1 VTPRQLAHNEIVVD
15 GKSVYCSA
23 NVRTWHETGLWFM
36 GLKPREQTQMVV
48 LHWTAAENPPTAV
61 HRNMSAGGLSVH
73 FVIDQAGT
81 VFQMADA
88 NACCAHAKG
97 VNDRSVGIEII
108 NRGDAV
114 GVPDKGVQRD
124 TVIETIHGRQ
134 VKYAAF
140 KSAQVVAVVAL
151 VQALCE
157 AYGLPLRVPTERG
170 DVVAGALPKAQLAS
184 FRGVIGHLHTK
195 SSKRDC
201 GVRLLRLVQGHG
213 GMDSAPD
220 DDSGAV

>member
-15 GKSVYCSA
+15 GKSVYCGA

-48 LHWTAAENPPTAV
+48 LHWTGAENPPDAV
-61 HRNMSAGGLSVH
+61 YRNMTASGLSVH
-73 FVIDQAGT
+73 FVIDQAG
-81 VFQMADA
+81 VVWQMADA

-97 VNDRSVGIEII
+97 VNDRGIGVEII

-124 TVIETIHGRQ
+124 TVIETIHGKQ
-134 VKYAAF
+134 VRYAAF
-140 KSAQVVAVVAL
+140 KSAQVVAAVEL
-151 VQALCE
+151 VTALCE

-170 DVVAGALPKAQLAS
+170 DVLADALPKKQLEA
-184 FRGVIGHLHTK
+184 FCGVIGHLHAR
-195 SSKRDC
+195 SGKRDP
-201 GVRLLRLVQGHG
+201 GVRLLRLVQAHG
-213 GMDSAPD
+213 QTSRGPD
-220 DDSGAV
+220 AA

>member
-1 VTPRQLAHNEIVVD
+1 MTPRQLAHNEIVVD
-15 GKSVYCSA
+15 GKSVHCGA

-48 LHWTAAENPPTAV
+48 LHWTGAENPPEAV
-61 HRNMSAGGLSVH
+61 YRNMSASGLSVH
-73 FVIDQAGT
+73 FVIDQAG
-81 VFQMADA
+81 VVWQMADTCA
-88 NACCAHAKG
+88 LCAHAKG
-97 VNDRSVGIEII
+97 VNDRAIGIEIV

-124 TVIETIHGRQ
+124 TVIETIHGKQ

-140 KSAQVVAVVAL
+140 KAAQVVAAVEL
-151 VQALCE
+151 VTALCE

-170 DVVAGALPKAQLAS
+170 DVVARALPKAQLDA

-195 SSKRDC
+195 ASKRDP
-201 GVRLLRLVQGHG
+201 GVRLLRLVHARGEAG
-213 GMDSAPD
+213 EGPGVA
-220 DDSGAV
+220 